1 MTTETSR
8 TSLYVSVGRVGADL
22 TPRKILVDSPVVGV
36 GALVVL
42 TATGADFL
50 AMGLKVVLSS
60 EKPQVPAVKLVAAVS
75 AAIEAMLVVFR
86 GLALFRSVSSS
97 WSESEM
103 V

>member
-1 MTTETSR
+1 M
-8 TSLYVSVGRVGADL
+8 GRVAADL

-60 EKPQVPAVKLVAAVS
+60 E
-75 AAIEAMLVVFR
+75 
-86 GLALFRSVSSS
+86 
-97 WSESEM
+97 
-103 V
+103 

>member
-1 MTTETSR
+1 MA
-8 TSLYVSVGRVGADL
+8 ADL

-97 WSESEM
+97 WSESEI